1 MGIFPQVKGGKEREE
16 EEEKAAA
23 CVMQSEKCLAQSVT
37 FARSIDC
44 PDLGKEPERLINKH
58 AMSVRTARLRRYRRV
73 FVVLE
78 ERQEALALVPQQSYT
93 NPSGVGTRN
102 EAASFVREGLRCM
115 LLAKQRIYIGS
126 NISAWHNLQT
136 LNAGALASSLT

>member
-16 EEEKAAA
+16 EEKAAAA
-23 CVMQSEKCLAQSVT
+23 CVMQGEKCLAQSVT

-44 PDLGKEPERLINKH
+44 PDLGKEAERLINKH

-78 ERQEALALVPQQSYT
+78 ERQEALLPQQSYT
-93 NPSGVGTRN
+93 NPSGQEMRPRAMSEKVSD
-102 EAASFVREGLRCM
+102 ACY
-115 LLAKQRIYIGS
+115 LLNKGF
-126 NISAWHNLQT
+126 ISDRTFRYGPTWRL
-136 LNAGALASSLT
+136 

>member
-16 EEEKAAA
+16 EEKAAAA
-23 CVMQSEKCLAQSVT
+23 CVMQGEKCLAQSVT
-37 FARSIDC
+37 FARSIEC
-44 PDLGKEPERLINKH
+44 PDLGKEAERLINKH

-78 ERQEALALVPQQSYT
+78 ERQEALLPQQSYT
-93 NPSGVGTRN
+93 NPPGVGTRN

-136 LNAGALASSLT
+136 LNAGALASSFT